1 MKIVYNSQKISDWYN
16 DIEKYVEQ
24 ILGYENED
32 GEKSINEIFT
42 EKEVR
47 EKLLRELKE
56 NTNKLSKEQI
66 IENVE
71 KEMNADAQ
79 IYTREHKREQ

>member
-1 MKIVYNSQKISDWYN
+1 M
-16 DIEKYVEQ
+16 
-24 ILGYENED
+24 GYENED

-71 KEMNADAQ
+71 KKMNANAQ